1 MRKTVVALLVLS
13 IVAFSVCISH
23 AWFVGDDPDRF
34 YKQSTTEDGNIL
46 YLDKASVRH
55 YKDNITEYVGIV
67 ELNSSSDLF
76 KEACKV
82 VPSTHA
88 PLYIATAFRIDC
100 TKAMFQGGKMLVL
113 GFEKTDPEFQL
124 RRLWA
129 VDTEEY
135 GDWMPLKGGGIEPG
149 AKTVLCGPSF

>member
-1 MRKTVVALLVLS
+1 MRKAVVTLLVLA
-13 IVAFSVCISH
+13 IAAFSVCVSH
-23 AWFVGDDPDRF
+23 AWFVGDDSARF
-34 YKQSTTEDGNIL
+34 YKQSTTKDGDTL

-67 ELNSSSDLF
+67 ELSSSGDLF

-82 VPSTHA
+82 VPSTYA

-100 TKAMFQGGKMLVL
+100 TNAMFQSGKMLIL
-113 GFEKTDPEFQL
+113 GFEKTDTALQL

-135 GDWMPLKGGGIEPG
+135 GDWMPFKGGGIEPG
-149 AKTVLCGPSF
+149 AKAVLCGPSF

>member
-1 MRKTVVALLVLS
+1 MRKAVVTLLVLA
-13 IVAFSVCISH
+13 IATFSVCVSH
-23 AWFVGDDPDRF
+23 AWFVGDDPARF
-34 YKQSTTEDGNIL
+34 YKQSTTTDGDTL

-82 VPSTHA
+82 VPAGHV
-88 PLYIATAFRIDC
+88 PLYIATSMRIDC
-100 TKAMFQGGKMLVL
+100 VNAKFQSGKMLIL

-124 RRLWA
+124 RRLFA

-135 GDWMPLKGGGIEPG
+135 SEWMPLKGGGIEPG
-149 AKTVLCGPSF
+149 AKAVLCGPSF

>member
-113 GFEKTDPEFQL
+113 GFEKTDPELQL
-124 RRLWA
+124 KRLWA

-135 GDWMPLKGGGIEPG
+135 GDWVPFKGGGIEPG
-149 AKTVLCGPSF
+149 AKAVLCGPSF